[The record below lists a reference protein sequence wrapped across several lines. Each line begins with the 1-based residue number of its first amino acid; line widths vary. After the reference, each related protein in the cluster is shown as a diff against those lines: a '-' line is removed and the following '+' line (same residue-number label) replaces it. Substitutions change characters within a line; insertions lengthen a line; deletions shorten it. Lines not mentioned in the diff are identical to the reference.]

1 MRGASRPSSEQPLV
15 ELSVETVPGGAVASL
30 PVRKHP
36 IGRSTDVFAG
46 ERSRSRASPAATR
59 VSDDLTEGAEIS
71 LALRVSPDAPL
82 RERPSVPRLLAIGFS
97 GKAREDS
104 KFGHLWLSQVE
115 YANQRH
121 KVCFELDP

>member
-82 RERPSVPRLLAIGFS
+82 RERPSLPRLLAIRFLQSAGRQPQNLAVS
-97 GKAREDS
+97 HSEIRVQGVAIRDLAS
-104 KFGHLWLSQVE
+104 L
-115 YANQRH
+115 R
-121 KVCFELDP
+121 